1 MEVSIETT
9 NDGSNTLYV
18 KEIDEHYHSIK
29 GALTESQHIFINC
42 GLKEIQ
48 NDKIDIFEVGFGTGL
63 NAILTLLNGESKHIS
78 YTTIE
83 KFPLPLEI
91 INRIHYSSIFNEE
104 EYSLYR
110 QLHESQWNEYVE
122 ISKDFTLKK
131 IQSDLTTHSFS
142 NNYDLV
148 YFDAFSPEKQ
158 PEMWEE
164 EIFNKIF
171 NCLRP
176 GGVLVTY
183 CAKGEIRRRMQK
195 VGFTVERLA
204 GPPNGKREI
213 LRARKPY

>member
-1 MEVSIETT
+1 MPI
-9 NDGSNTLYV
+9 
-18 KEIDEHYHSIK
+18 
-29 GALTESQHIFINC
+29 
-42 GLKEIQ
+42 
-48 NDKIDIFEVGFGTGL
+48 
-63 NAILTLLNGESKHIS
+63 
-78 YTTIE
+78 
-83 KFPLPLEI
+83 EI
-91 INRIHYSSIFNEE
+91 ITRINYSSIFNEE

-148 YFDAFSPEKQ
+148 YYDAFSPEKQ
-158 PEMWEE
+158 PEMWKE

>member
-63 NAILTLLNGESKHIS
+63 NAILTLLNGKSKHIS

-83 KFPLPLEI
+83 KFPLPIEI
-91 INRIHYSSIFNEE
+91 ITRINYSSIFNEE
-104 EYSLYR
+104 EYSIFR
-110 QLHESQWNEYVE
+110 QLHEAQWNEYVE

-142 NNYDLV
+142 DNYDLV
-148 YFDAFSPEKQ
+148 YYDAFSPEKQ

-164 EIFNKIF
+164 KIFNKIF

>member
-63 NAILTLLNGESKHIS
+63 NAILTLLNGKSKYIS

-83 KFPLPLEI
+83 KFPLPIEI
-91 INRIHYSSIFNEE
+91 ITRINYSSIFNEE

-131 IQSDLTTHSFS
+131 IQSDLTTLSFS
-142 NNYDLV
+142 DNYDLV
-148 YFDAFSPEKQ
+148 YYDAFSPEKQ
-158 PEMWEE
+158 PEMWKE

>member
-1 MEVSIETT
+1 M
-9 NDGSNTLYV
+9 
-18 KEIDEHYHSIK
+18 
-29 GALTESQHIFINC
+29 QW
-42 GLKEIQ
+42 
-48 NDKIDIFEVGFGTGL
+48 DK
-63 NAILTLLNGESKHIS
+63 
-78 YTTIE
+78 
-83 KFPLPLEI
+83 
-91 INRIHYSSIFNEE
+91 
-104 EYSLYR
+104 
-110 QLHESQWNEYVE
+110 YVE
-122 ISKDFTLKK
+122 INRHFKLKK

-142 NNYDLV
+142 DNYDLV
-148 YFDAFSPEKQ
+148 YYDAFSPEKQ

-176 GGVLVTY
+176 GGVLITY